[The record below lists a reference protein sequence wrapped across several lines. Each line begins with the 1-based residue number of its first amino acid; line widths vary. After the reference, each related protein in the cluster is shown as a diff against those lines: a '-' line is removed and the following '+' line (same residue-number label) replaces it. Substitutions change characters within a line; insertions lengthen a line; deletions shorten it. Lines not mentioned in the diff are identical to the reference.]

1 MEAELGD
8 DYDAADVDAMAGAD
22 GEAEEEDPAVTARW
36 RCNSTAVRDRVE
48 WVQALDQV

>member
-8 DYDAADVDAMAGAD
+8 DYDAADVDAMAGD
-22 GEAEEEDPAVTARW
+22 DEEEEDPAVAARW

-48 WVQALDQV
+48 WVQALDQL